1 MCYQGHLMK
10 ARMVE
15 GAWGRG
21 QNLVHTSLHRLT
33 CLKLGKLLL
42 MAVNWFI
49 F

>member
-10 ARMVE
+10 AHMVE

-21 QNLVHTSLHRLT
+21 QNPVHTSLHRLT

-42 MAVNWFI
+42 TAVNWFI